1 MPRLRNGAQNS
12 KRRRRLLQCL
22 GKTQTMP
29 KIIRQLEEEGH
40 EVLASDAGGGVHD
53 AFDNDESPFMTG
65 GGPNGANFAR

>member
-1 MPRLRNGAQNS
+1 
-12 KRRRRLLQCL
+12 
-22 GKTQTMP
+22 MP